1 MSASTSRRSA
11 RTFRPGAGN
20 RVVVEA
26 PPGIRLSTDRAIPL
40 ALIIVEL
47 VTNALKFAY
56 GQHGGIVW
64 MSLLREQGALVVVV
78 RDHGRGLPPGF
89 APERSKGLGM
99 RIILALSR
107 QTDAAIAF
115 GRPDKG
121 ASVEVRIPLGAA
133 RSSPWILRR
142 LGEGHWPLARGLRA
156 MESNALA

>member
-1 MSASTSRRSA
+1 
-11 RTFRPGAGN
+11 
-20 RVVVEA
+20 
-26 PPGIRLSTDRAIPL
+26 
-40 ALIIVEL
+40 
-47 VTNALKFAY
+47 
-56 GQHGGIVW
+56 

-107 QTDAAIAF
+107 QTDAAIAV